1 MKKYFAECV
10 GTFVLTFLG
19 CGTAMFLGCGTPAG
33 VVGTA
38 IAFGLAVVAM
48 AYTIGEISGCHIN
61 PAITLGV
68 ALSGRMSWKDACGYW
83 VGQVIGGILAG
94 AVLLLLTKVV
104 AAPDLTGG
112 LGSNGVAN
120 AGGVGGAFLVE
131 VIATFLFVLV
141 VLGTT
146 DAKYGAGKPAGLA
159 IGLSLILDVHQ
170 PHRHFREPGPFHRP
184 GPFRRRRCAEG
195 CVGVHL
201 RSARGRCLER
211 LRLEGYGPEG
221 EVSPFLQWFK
231 GRTRWVRPFLWPES
245 RNLIIFA

>member
-68 ALSGRMSWKDACGYW
+68 ALSGRMSWKDAVGYW

-159 IGLSLILDVHQ
+159 IGLSLILIHLMCINLTGTSVN
-170 PHRHFREPGPFHRP
+170 PARSIGPALFAGGEALANVWVFIVAP
-184 GPFRRRRCAEG
+184 L
-195 CVGVHL
+195 VGGAL
-201 RSARGRCLER
+201 SAL
-211 LRLEGYGPEG
+211 
-221 EVSPFLQWFK
+221 VWK
-231 GRTRWVRPFLWPES
+231 GLAPKEK
-245 RNLIIFA
+245 

>member
-1 MKKYFAECV
+1 MKKYIAECV

-48 AYTIGEISGCHIN
+48 AYTIGGISGCHIN

-159 IGLSLILDVHQ
+159 IGLSLILIHLMCINLTGTSVN
-170 PHRHFREPGPFHRP
+170 PARSIGPALFA
-184 GPFRRRRCAEG
+184 GGDALKDLWVFICAPLVG
-195 CVGVHL
+195 GALSACVWKAMVPK
-201 RSARGRCLER
+201 E
-211 LRLEGYGPEG
+211 
-221 EVSPFLQWFK
+221 K
-231 GRTRWVRPFLWPES
+231 
-245 RNLIIFA
+245 

>member
-1 MKKYFAECV
+1 MKKYIAECV

-38 IAFGLAVVAM
+38 IAFGLSVVAM

-159 IGLSLILDVHQ
+159 IGLSLILIHLMCINLTGTSVNPARSIGPALFAGGDALKDVWV
-170 PHRHFREPGPFHRP
+170 FI
-184 GPFRRRRCAEG
+184 CAPLVG
-195 CVGVHL
+195 GALSACVWKAMVPK
-201 RSARGRCLER
+201 E
-211 LRLEGYGPEG
+211 
-221 EVSPFLQWFK
+221 K
-231 GRTRWVRPFLWPES
+231 
-245 RNLIIFA
+245 

>member
-68 ALSGRMSWKDACGYW
+68 ALSGRMSWKDAVGYW

-146 DAKYGAGKPAGLA
+146 DAKYGAGKPAGH
-159 IGLSLILDVHQ
+159 VHQ
-170 PHRHFREPGPFHRP
+170 PHRHLREPGPFHRP
-184 GPFRRRRCAEG
+184 GPLRRRRRAEG

-201 RSARGRCLER
+201 RPARGWRPER
-211 LRLEGYGPEG
+211 LRLEGDGPEG
-221 EVSPFLQWFK
+221 EVSPFLPWFK
-231 GRTRWVRPFLWPES
+231 GQAPGLAFFVFREMA
-245 RNLIIFA
+245 IFA